1 VCGSVVSQKTTYG
14 QKRSADDSGYAVS
27 TYKQP
32 EILVPGEMMTNVRAG
47 YEQQLCDLV
56 ESSEQLMA
64 ALRAVRCLGLPSWCI
79 GAGAIRS
86 LVWDSLHGFQEPS
99 NLDDVD
105 VAYFDAEAP
114 LALDAE
120 LQERLQLLLPSLTWE
135 VTNQA
140 TVHEWFAE
148 ALGQV
153 VSPLNSLD
161 DGLATWPEFAT
172 CVGIYLD
179 DDESLKVIAPYGL
192 NDLFELRVRHNPRRA
207 SVSTF
212 MHRVHSKRFGHRW
225 PRLSICTP

>member
-1 VCGSVVSQKTTYG
+1 MMAGKTTLLECPLLDLAPG
-14 QKRSADDSGYAVS
+14 CFGHFSMARQPATVGHERAADDSGYAVS

-120 LQERLQLLLPSLTWE
+120 LQERLHWLLPSLTWE

-140 TVHEWFAE
+140 RVHEWFAE
-148 ALGQV
+148 ALGRA
-153 VSPLNSLD
+153 VSPLTSLE

-172 CVGIYLD
+172 CVG
-179 DDESLKVIAPYGL
+179 
-192 NDLFELRVRHNPRRA
+192 
-207 SVSTF
+207 
-212 MHRVHSKRFGHRW
+212 
-225 PRLSICTP
+225 